1 MTCSFLTYVKVRI
14 ILKHVFL
21 FNFRYKFFTKK
32 KKIPDPKRLPPTRD
46 ALMLHF
52 KVSHVSNMPLKLNAN
67 LGFTLQ
73 SRTYVI
79 FITNISCLF
88 YRERIIKQWNGKMI

>member
-1 MTCSFLTYVKVRI
+1 MTRSFLTYVKVRI

-21 FNFRYKFFTKK
+21 FNFRYKLFTKK

-52 KVSHVSNMPLKLNAN
+52 KECFTLMLHLNAN

-88 YRERIIKQWNGKMI
+88 YRERIIKQWNGKML